1 MCAMPTSVSLPSRE
15 TPARGLTLRAAL
27 AAGALLVVGNLW
39 IAQAELITVT
49 CQVGMSIP
57 PIPALAGLLF
67 LLAVRTGL
75 SRFRGFLAFSR
86 QELLVIYVFLSLGLA
101 LAAGA
106 ALRQMVVA
114 TPVLSYFATP
124 TNGWLEYRDYVPN
137 WLMPQGRDVVRT
149 FFEGT
154 ESGVPWGAWLVPLS
168 AWTLFVLLLF
178 AALHFLAELFVEPWS
193 ERERLSFPVNEL
205 PLLLTQG
212 SGPATSGL
220 AAHTPGLWRDPVMW
234 LGFGVVTIHNGL
246 NILHAFNP
254 AIPALAPRVDIGRSF
269 VERPWS
275 GLQPLWLRW
284 YPEVIGF
291 GYLMPQEIILSAL
304 FAYFLQRVESV
315 GAVAMGY
322 DIPRFP
328 HLECQ
333 AAGAFIALT
342 FVLAWTARH
351 HLQRVRLERPGLLW
365 GLALSVAG
373 VLAWW
378 WAAGMAWPT
387 AAAFFFLVFAFAF
400 VQARLRCETGAPMPW
415 AFPVTEQYRLLI
427 SAFGS
432 KPFAPTHS
440 FRNLTLLSV
449 GWFLARGYLA
459 SLGAYHFEA
468 LQLART
474 GHVRHRD
481 MVVSLFA
488 AILLGAA
495 VSYAVQLSCYYGVG
509 ANFLEGGT
517 HSGGMRVSSA
527 VEGYRMLEDYA
538 KRHQQPDWGETGA
551 AVWGFVITLAL
562 SFLRH
567 VNVAF
572 PIHPVGFALGT
583 TRGYRAWASL
593 LVAAGAKSLA
603 IRLGGVSLYR
613 RLIPA
618 AIGVIIGHYMVAG
631 GVWSLVAA
639 FGGEA
644 YRGYQVWFD

>member
-1 MCAMPTSVSLPSRE
+1 MDAMQTAVSLKAPDGI
-15 TPARGLTLRAAL
+15 ARGLTLRAAL
-27 AAGALLVVGNLW
+27 AAVALLVVGNLW

-67 LLAVRTGL
+67 LLAVRTALG
-75 SRFRGFLAFSR
+75 RFRGPLAFTR

-106 ALRQMVVA
+106 ALRQLVPTTVV
-114 TPVLSYFATP
+114 LEYFATP
-124 TNGWLEYRDYVPN
+124 TNGWMEYREYVPD
-137 WLMPQGRDVVRT
+137 WLTPQGKDVVRT

-154 ESGVPWGAWLVPLS
+154 EAGVPWKPWLIPLS
-168 AWTLFVLLLF
+168 AWTLFVVLLF
-178 AALHFLAELFVEPWS
+178 AALHFMAELFVEPWS
-193 ERERLSFPVNEL
+193 ERERLGFPINEL

-212 SGPATSGL
+212 PGHATAGL

-234 LGFGVVTIHNGL
+234 LGFTLVTIHNGL
-246 NILHAFNP
+246 NMLHAFNP
-254 AIPALAPRVDIGRSF
+254 AIPALAPRTDIGQGL

-291 GYLMPQEIILSAL
+291 GYLMPQEVILSAL

-315 GAVAMGY
+315 GAVALGY

-333 AAGAFIALT
+333 AAGAFIALAL
-342 FVLAWTARH
+342 VLVWTARH
-351 HLQRVRLERPGLLW
+351 HLQRVRAKRPGLLW
-365 GLALSVAG
+365 GLGLSIAG

-387 AAAFFFLVFAFAF
+387 AAAFFFLVFVFAF

-415 AFPVTEQYRLLI
+415 AFPVTEQYRLLL
-427 SAFGS
+427 SVFGS
-432 KPFAPTHS
+432 KAFAPTHS
-440 FRNLTLLSV
+440 FRNLTLMSV
-449 GWFLARGYLA
+449 GWFLARGYLP
-459 SLGAYHFEA
+459 SLGSYHFEA
-468 LQLART
+468 LQLARS

-481 MVVSLFA
+481 MVFALFA

-495 VSYAVQLSCYYGVG
+495 VSYAVQLRCYYGVG

-517 HSGGMRVSSA
+517 HSGGMRISSA
-527 VEGYRMLEDYA
+527 TEGFKMLEDYA
-538 KRHQQPDWGETGA
+538 KRHQQPDWVETGA
-551 AVWGFVITLAL
+551 AVWGFVITLAF

-583 TRGYRAWASL
+583 TRGYRSWASL
-593 LVAAGAKSLA
+593 LVAASAKSVAL
-603 IRLGGVSLYR
+603 RLGGVTLYR

-618 AIGVIIGHYMVAG
+618 AIGVIIGHYIVAG
-631 GVWSLVAA
+631 GIWSLVAA
-639 FGGEA
+639 SGGEA

>member
-1 MCAMPTSVSLPSRE
+1 MNQSVPLSPLPVSDAL
-15 TPARGLTLRAAL
+15 ARGLTLRAAL
-27 AAGALLVVGNLW
+27 TAVVLLVVGNLW

-67 LLAVRTGL
+67 LLAVRTALG
-75 SRFRGFLAFSR
+75 RFRVLAFTR
-86 QELLVIYVFLSLGLA
+86 QELLVIYVFLCLGLA

-106 ALRQMVVA
+106 ALRQVVVA
-114 TPVLSYFATP
+114 TPVVSYFATP
-124 TNGWLEYRDYVPN
+124 TNGWLEYRDYVPG
-137 WLMPQGRDVVRT
+137 WLMPQGKDVVRA

-154 ESGVPWGAWLVPLS
+154 EAGVPWGAWVVPLS
-168 AWTLFVLLLF
+168 AWTLFVVLLF
-178 AALHFLAELFVEPWS
+178 AGLHFLAELFVEPWS

-205 PLLLTQG
+205 PLLLTQEPG
-212 SGPATSGL
+212 HAASGL
-220 AAHTPGLWRDPVMW
+220 AAHVPGIWRDPVMW
-234 LGFGVVTIHNGL
+234 AGFALVTIHNGL
-246 NILHAFNP
+246 NMLHAFNP
-254 AIPALAPRVDIGRSF
+254 AIPALAPRTDIGQGF

-304 FAYFLQRVESV
+304 FAYLLQRVESV
-315 GAVAMGY
+315 GAVALGY

-342 FVLAWTARH
+342 VVLVWSARD
-351 HLQRVRLERPGLLW
+351 HLRRVGRERPSLLW
-365 GLALSVAG
+365 GLGASLAG

-387 AAAFFFLVFAFAF
+387 AAAMFFLIFVFAF

-415 AFPVTEQYRLLI
+415 AFPVTEQYRLLL
-427 SAFGS
+427 SVFGS

-440 FRNLTLLSV
+440 FRNLTLMSV
-449 GWFLARGYLA
+449 SWFLARGYLP

-468 LQLART
+468 LQLARS

-481 MVVSLFA
+481 MVIALFS
-488 AILLGAA
+488 AIVLEAV
-495 VSYAVQLSCYYGVG
+495 VSYVVQLSCYYGIG

-527 VEGYRMLEDYA
+527 VEGDRMLEDYA
-538 KRHQQPDWGETGA
+538 KGHQRPDYVETGA
-551 AVWGFVITLAL
+551 AVWGFLVTVAL
-562 SFLRH
+562 SLARH
-567 VNVAF
+567 ASVAF

-593 LVAAGAKSLA
+593 LVVAGAKSLTL
-603 IRLGGVSLYR
+603 RLGGVTLYR

-618 AIGVIIGHYMVAG
+618 AIGVIIGHYIVAG
-631 GVWSLVAA
+631 GIWSLIAA

-644 YRGYQVWFD
+644 YRSYQVWFD

>member
-1 MCAMPTSVSLPSRE
+1 MVNGGYCSLSELPE
-15 TPARGLTLRAAL
+15 RGLTLRAAL
-27 AAGALLVVGNLW
+27 AAVILLVVGNLW
-39 IAQAELITVT
+39 IAQAELFTVT
-49 CQVGMSIP
+49 CQVSMSIP

-67 LLAVRTGL
+67 LLAVRSAL
-75 SRFRGFLAFSR
+75 SRFGACFAFSR

-114 TPVLSYFATP
+114 TPVLHYFATP
-124 TNGWLEYRDYVPN
+124 TNGWLEYSDYVPR
-137 WLMPQGRDVVRT
+137 WLTPQGKDVVRT

-154 ESGVPWGAWLVPLS
+154 DSGVPWGAWLLPL
-168 AWTLFVLLLF
+168 ATWTVFVLLLF
-178 AALHFLAELFVEPWS
+178 AALHLLAELFVEPWS
-193 ERERLSFPVNEL
+193 ERERLSFPINEL

-212 SGPATSGL
+212 PGQAACGL
-220 AAHTPGLWRDPVMW
+220 GAHTPGLWRDPVMW
-234 LGFGVVTIHNGL
+234 IGFGLATLHNGL
-246 NILHAFNP
+246 NMLHAFNP
-254 AIPALAPRVDIGRSF
+254 AIPALAPRTDIGRVF

-275 GLQPLWLRW
+275 GLQPLWVRW

-291 GYLMPQEIILSAL
+291 GYLMPQEILLSAL

-315 GAVAMGY
+315 GAVALGY

-333 AAGAFIALT
+333 AAGAFLAVAC
-342 FVLAWTARH
+342 VLLWTARP
-351 HLQRVRLERPGLLW
+351 HLAQIHRKRPGLLW
-365 GLALSVAG
+365 GLALTVAG

-387 AAAFFFLVFAFAF
+387 AAAFFFLVIVFAF

-415 AFPVTEQYRLLI
+415 AFPVTEQYRLLL
-427 SAFGS
+427 SVFGS
-432 KPFAPTHS
+432 KPFAPTRS
-440 FRNLTLLSV
+440 FRNLTLMSV
-449 GWFLARGYLA
+449 AWFLARGYLP

-468 LQLART
+468 LQLARA

-481 MVVSLFA
+481 VVISLFA
-488 AILLGAA
+488 AILLGAT
-495 VSYAVQLSCYYGVG
+495 VSYAVQLWCYYGVG

-517 HSGGMRVSSA
+517 HSGGMRISSA

-538 KRHQQPDWGETGA
+538 KRHQPPDWVETSA
-551 AVWGFVITLAL
+551 AVWGFIITLAF
-562 SFLRH
+562 SVLRYLY
-567 VNVAF
+567 VAF

-593 LVAAGAKSLA
+593 LVAAGAKSLVTH
-603 IRLGGVSLYR
+603 LGGVHLYR

-618 AIGVIIGHYMVAG
+618 AIGVIIGHYVVAG
-631 GVWSLVAA
+631 GIWSLVGA

-644 YRGYQVWFD
+644 YRSYQVWFD